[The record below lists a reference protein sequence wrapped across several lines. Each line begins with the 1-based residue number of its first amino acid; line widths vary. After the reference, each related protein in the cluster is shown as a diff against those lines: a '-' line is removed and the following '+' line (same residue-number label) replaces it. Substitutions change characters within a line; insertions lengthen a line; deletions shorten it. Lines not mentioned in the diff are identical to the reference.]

1 MPNPHNCLPWHDRL
15 ACPRCKSP
23 LHPAASEFRCANVSC
38 AEAFPTSGDVPI
50 LINEERSLFRINDFL
65 ERRITTFS
73 VSDPSGPSKK
83 PSLLRRL
90 IPSNSRSVQGGR
102 DRRFISEY
110 QQADQ
115 WLLVIGLG
123 DVSYT
128 REGDANIIYSDVH
141 FGNSVDLIADGH
153 DIPFQSESFDAVLVI
168 SVMEHVV
175 DPERCA
181 QEVARVLKPGG
192 RVLAAT
198 PFMQQ
203 VHLGRYDFTRFTQ
216 LGHRRLWRHFREIDS
231 GISCGPG
238 MALAWAWQYFL
249 LSFSESQTMRK
260 YLRAFAKFTSF
271 PLPYF
276 DDYLAKKKGAID
288 AASSFYFLGEKA
300 DSPIGDREIVEGYRG
315 LDNL

>member
-1 MPNPHNCLPWHDRL
+1 MPNDPNRIPWHDRL
-15 ACPRCKSP
+15 ACPQCKSP
-23 LHPAASEFRCANVSC
+23 LHPAASEFRCTNTDCGAV
-38 AEAFPTSGDVPI
+38 FPKSGDVPI

-65 ERRITTFS
+65 ERRITTFA
-73 VSDPSGPSKK
+73 VSDPSGPPKR

-102 DRRFISEY
+102 DRRFLREY

-115 WLLVIGLG
+115 WVLVVGLG
-123 DVSYT
+123 DITYT
-128 REGDANIIYSDVH
+128 REGDANIICSDVH
-141 FGNSVDLIADGH
+141 FGKGVDLIADGH
-153 DIPFQSESFDAVLVI
+153 DIPFQNESFDAVLVI
-168 SVMEHVV
+168 AVMEHVV
-175 DPERCA
+175 DPQRCA

-249 LSFSESQTMRK
+249 LSFSESQNTRK
-260 YLRAFAKFTSF
+260 YLRAFAKLTSF

-276 DDYLAKKKGAID
+276 DEYLAKKKGAID

-300 DSPIGDREIVEGYRG
+300 EAPISDREIIEGYRG